1 MEINEIETKNNNN
14 NNIKSMKLIS
24 SVFLKYKQIF
34 SYTHQEKE
42 RTEIKF

>member
-1 MEINEIETKNNNN
+1 MEINEIETKK